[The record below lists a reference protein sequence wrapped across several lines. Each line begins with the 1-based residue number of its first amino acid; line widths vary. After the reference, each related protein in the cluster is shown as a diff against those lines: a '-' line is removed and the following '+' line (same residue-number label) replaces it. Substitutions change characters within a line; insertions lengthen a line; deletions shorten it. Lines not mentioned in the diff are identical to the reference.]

1 MKEETQKEK
10 QLIKFLTEY
19 KKEDGMYAG
28 HVFAETWKEAEELAK
43 QKGETIYGYIPP
55 DCLDCE
61 QELELGET
69 QKNPNEVANEIFT
82 QHLEGKSYGFVKHV
96 LEIMNNHLD
105 IICIVPTL
113 PK

>member
-1 MKEETQKEK
+1 MVLLNGGKSKKIKLIKTLFIPPLSKATETLYVIMKE
-10 QLIKFLTEY
+10 
-19 KKEDGMYAG
+19 
-28 HVFAETWKEAEELAK
+28 
-43 QKGETIYGYIPP
+43 
-55 DCLDCE
+55 
-61 QELELGET
+61 ET

>member
-10 QLIKFLTEY
+10 QLVKFLTEY

-28 HVFAETWKEAEELAK
+28 HVFAETWEEAEELAK
-43 QKGETIYGYIPP
+43 QKGETVYGYIPP

-69 QKNPNEVANEIFT
+69 I
-82 QHLEGKSYGFVKHV
+82 
-96 LEIMNNHLD
+96 
-105 IICIVPTL
+105 
-113 PK
+113 

>member
-1 MKEETQKEK
+1 MKE
-10 QLIKFLTEY
+10 
-19 KKEDGMYAG
+19 
-28 HVFAETWKEAEELAK
+28 
-43 QKGETIYGYIPP
+43 
-55 DCLDCE
+55 
-61 QELELGET
+61 ET

-96 LEIMNNHLD
+96 LDIMNNHLD